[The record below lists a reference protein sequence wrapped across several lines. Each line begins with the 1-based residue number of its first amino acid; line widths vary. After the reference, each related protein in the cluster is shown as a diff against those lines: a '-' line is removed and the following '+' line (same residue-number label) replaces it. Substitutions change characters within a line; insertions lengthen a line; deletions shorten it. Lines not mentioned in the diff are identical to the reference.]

1 MAGAGVAGRPTTP
14 CLGLLPGPFMPP
26 SDCRMNK
33 PMLPNFFF
41 VVGIILNRIDTVSKM
56 ARKLG
61 KE

>member
-1 MAGAGVAGRPTTP
+1 
-14 CLGLLPGPFMPP
+14 
-26 SDCRMNK
+26 MNK